1 MDQNTTFLWIL
12 VEILHTEWLFKKAIY
27 SDVIFMVNLG
37 GNVSETVDL
46 SARDSVIGVIENM
59 VHATKNVRKASL
71 WYVLNHE
78 NIFKAFSFLIPSANR
93 IFWQK
98 TTWATIMS
106 RNDKTCIIQYFLNKK
121 HFHLSVQCS
130 SKSPYY
136 SVTEFKKIS
145 DISNPILLGHLNTWN
160 LSRNDKSTF
169 FECGGSQTYILGVQ
183 TFPKYHIGPSLSPKV
198 KISARKYHTIH
209 FCQMSRNDNIQD
221 IFWSDDFS
229 ICDKSIEYW
238 IYSSSSR
245 SQTSV

>member
-1 MDQNTTFLWIL
+1 MDQNTTSLWIL

-106 RNDKTCIIQYFLNKK
+106 RNDKTRLMQYLLTKK
-121 HFHLSVQCS
+121 HANSWVKCNL
-130 SKSPYY
+130 KSPYIVCIRIY
-136 SVTEFKKIS
+136 K
-145 DISNPILLGHLNTWN
+145 DIGH
-160 LSRNDKSTF
+160 F
-169 FECGGSQTYILGVQ
+169 
-183 TFPKYHIGPSLSPKV
+183 
-198 KISARKYHTIH
+198 
-209 FCQMSRNDNIQD
+209 
-221 IFWSDDFS
+221 
-229 ICDKSIEYW
+229 
-238 IYSSSSR
+238 
-245 SQTSV
+245 

>member
-12 VEILHTEWLFKKAIY
+12 VKILHTEWHFKRAIY

-130 SKSPYY
+130 SKSSYY
-136 SVTEFKKIS
+136 SVSEFKKIS
-145 DISNPILLGHLNTWN
+145 DISNPMLLGHLNTWN

-169 FECGGSQTYILGVQ
+169 LNVGAVKRTFWGS
-183 TFPKYHIGPSLSPKV
+183 KHSPN
-198 KISARKYHTIH
+198 T
-209 FCQMSRNDNIQD
+209 
-221 IFWSDDFS
+221 
-229 ICDKSIEYW
+229 
-238 IYSSSSR
+238 
-245 SQTSV
+245 T